1 MIQVVV
7 RQRRV
12 LLSPAR
18 LARTADRAL
27 TAVGRAGADVE
38 VLMVDDAQMRRL
50 NRIWRGSGRRTDVLA
65 FPLEI
70 PEARGRLLG
79 QVVVSAET
87 AARQAREL
95 GVPVA
100 IELDLLVTH
109 GILHLAGYDDHNP
122 KKARLM
128 HEREQA
134 ILSAGRRRPIP
145 ARLWQGLLP

>member
-1 MIQVVV
+1 MTEVVV

-12 LLSPAR
+12 PLSAAR
-18 LARTADRAL
+18 LARTANRAL
-27 TAVGRAGADVE
+27 AAVGRADADVE

-50 NRIWRGSGRRTDVLA
+50 NRTWRSSGRRTDVLA

-87 AARQAREL
+87 AARQAREI
-95 GVPVA
+95 GVSVS

-109 GILHLAGYDDHNP
+109 GILHLVGYDDHDP
-122 KKARLM
+122 VQARRM
-128 HEREQA
+128 HKREQT

-145 ARLWQGLLP
+145 ARLWQGLLS

>member
-1 MIQVVV
+1 M

-12 LLSPAR
+12 PLSATR

-27 TAVGRAGADVE
+27 VAVGRAGSDVE

-50 NRIWRGSGRRTDVLA
+50 NRTWRGSSRRTDVLA

-70 PEARGRLLG
+70 PEAQGRLLG

-109 GILHLAGYDDHNP
+109 GILHLVGYDDHDP
-122 KKARLM
+122 AQARRM
-128 HEREQA
+128 HQREQT
-134 ILSAGRRRPIP
+134 ILSSGRRRVP

>member
-1 MIQVVV
+1 MIEVVV

-12 LLSPAR
+12 ALSAAR

-27 TAVGRAGADVE
+27 AAVGRAGADVE

-50 NRIWRGSGRRTDVLA
+50 NRAWLGSGRRTDVLA

-70 PEARGRLLG
+70 PAARGRLLG

-87 AARQAREL
+87 AARQAREI

-109 GILHLAGYDDHNP
+109 GILHLAGYDDHDP
-122 KKARLM
+122 VKALRM
-128 HEREQA
+128 HRREQA